1 MKNLYTLL
9 LTALLA
15 LVSSWAKAQKFDNL
29 TIAEASSV
37 CSIAQDDKGML
48 WFGTDAGLFA
58 YDGYRIISPTQNS
71 KFNTSTSQHLN
82 TSPLTTRIHSMLM
95 LRNVIYMATERGPM
109 AYDIRRGRFEA
120 LSGSAHGEMRAVTM
134 YGGRVWFGGAQGLF
148 SIDTKSREMRTE
160 NTRLRNVYSLLAT
173 KHGLLVGTIAGLSV
187 LRGARAHAIRIG
199 EGHQPLVNALLG
211 DGSTAWIGTEGAL
224 YRYDGR
230 QMQTVGELSGNSVK
244 SLSVHADNIYAG
256 TDNGLYIYNKVTRRV
271 THALHD
277 SRSPRSIANNIVW
290 AVFSDRW
297 GNLWAG
303 TDLGVSCL
311 RQRKFFSYTQL
322 SDITNTGE
330 GNCLHLIHRG
340 TDGRLWLGGTNGLIS
355 YSATRGFM
363 PESAAELVW
372 FRQSSPTHYMSHNRV
387 RRVYTDLDGRVI
399 VCTDHGL
406 NIYNP
411 QTRQLRNV
419 VVVDPTRR
427 YSTAWAYDII
437 DDGRGRYWICSYMGG
452 VFIIEKQRLL
462 AAATPVVVADRHIAK
477 QLQGIH
483 VWQLAKDRKGRI
495 YARMYDN
502 GLDRIDPASLRV
514 EHVVGKDRLVNSL
527 ISDRRGNV
535 WAAMDGEIRCFG
547 ADNRSDH
554 SFRIAGYGGRPADML
569 CEVEGDIWAVMGSD
583 CCIIGS
589 DGRST
594 RFAVPGFRP
603 LAICYDPVSRCVLLG
618 GNDAIVS
625 IPTANV
631 TTSTPHHLTTSP
643 LFLSGLTVDGRQ
655 FATDEGS
662 PTYLSEV
669 TLTSKQNNLTFQLT
683 DLPLSGQQSCVY
695 AYRLEGVDR
704 AWQYMHGERLDI
716 SYNALP
722 PGKYTLEVRQV
733 DGLGEARHEVLSYG
747 VTILPP
753 WYLSVWAKALYF
765 IALVCLAL
773 AIMKFYMMRRRLR
786 EEREAKE
793 RIMQESSARSA
804 FFENLSLQLKKPL
817 ASVFASVLD
826 MLHSASDTSEVR
838 SLEQMRRN
846 VVDMNQ
852 LVYNALDMQQGGN
865 ANEPATKTAVDIADF
880 CRRAADDARS
890 KFGKAVEIAFRTNV
904 PKAYVD
910 ADVIALQLAVEQ
922 LIGFAADNRNGEE
935 AISIGVSADAEKVSV
950 VVGIPG
956 LTIAKADMPFV
967 FNRYYSPQHQHLN
980 TSPSHHL
987 TTSPSHHLTT
997 LAFVHEFA
1005 ERNGVQNTVE
1015 SDECA
1020 TSVTLVFAVK
1030 HSTAQNSEL
1039 NNSQSAQPTT
1049 QNSQFKTQNSTSAQ
1063 PTIQDSRLKTQNSD
1077 SADARLLAKIT
1088 ETVEAHIA
1096 DSEFN
1101 VTRLQETL
1109 GLGSKLLYR
1118 KVKQMTGKTPVEFIR
1133 HIRMQRA
1140 AILLRDGRFS
1150 VSEVMYMVG
1159 FSNSS
1164 YFSKVF
1170 QKTYGITPT
1179 DYSHG
1184 Q

>member
-1 MKNLYTLL
+1 MMKNLYTILL
-9 LTALLA
+9 VALLV
-15 LVSSWAKAQKFDNL
+15 LQSSWASAQNFDNVN
-29 TIAEASSV
+29 IAEASTV
-37 CSIAQDDKGML
+37 CSIAQDEQGIL

-58 YDGYRIISPTQNS
+58 YDGYRIISPTQNP
-71 KFNTSTSQHLN
+71 KLK
-82 TSPLTTRIHSMLM
+82 TRIHSMLM
-95 LRNVIYMATERGPM
+95 LHSVLYMATERGLM
-109 AYDIRRGRFEA
+109 VYDIRRGRFEK
-120 LSGSAHGEMRAVTM
+120 SGDTAHGEIRAVTQ

-148 SIDTKSREMRTE
+148 SLDAKTGAVRTE
-160 NTRLRNVYSLLAT
+160 NARLRNVYSLLAT
-173 KHGLLVGTIAGLSV
+173 KHGLLVGTISGLTV
-187 LRGARAHAIRIG
+187 LRGAKTQPVRIG
-199 EGHQPLVNALLG
+199 EGNQPLVNALLS
-211 DGSTAWIGTEGAL
+211 DGSAAWIGTEGAL
-224 YRYDGR
+224 YRYDGSHLEA
-230 QMQTVGELSGNSVK
+230 VPHLNGNSIK
-244 SLSVHADNIYAG
+244 SLASHAGTIYAG
-256 TDNGLYIYNKVTRRV
+256 TDNGLYIYNKVTRSLQ
-271 THALHD
+271 HALHD

-290 AVFSDRW
+290 AVFADRW

-303 TDLGVSCL
+303 TDQGASYL
-311 RQRKFFSYTQL
+311 RQRKFFSYTPL

-330 GNCLHLIHRG
+330 GNCLHQIHRG

-355 YSATRGFM
+355 YSAPNGFM
-363 PESAAELVW
+363 PVGAADLLW
-372 FRQSSPTHYMSHNRV
+372 FRQSSTTHYMSHNRV
-387 RRVYTDLDGRVI
+387 RRVYTDIDGHVLI
-399 VCTDHGL
+399 CTDHGL
-406 NIYNP
+406 NVYNP
-411 QTRQLRNV
+411 QTRKLRNV

-427 YSTAWAYDII
+427 YSTAWAYDVI
-437 DDGRGRYWICSYMGG
+437 DDGRGRYWISSYMGG
-452 VFIIEKQRLL
+452 VFIISKQRLL
-462 AAATPVVVADRHIAK
+462 AATTPTVVADRHIAK

-495 YARMYDN
+495 YARMYDR
-502 GLDRIDPASLRV
+502 GLDRIDPATLRV
-514 EHVVGKDRLVNSL
+514 EHVVGNDRLVNAL

-547 ADNRSDH
+547 ADKRADR
-554 SFRIAGYGGRPADML
+554 SFRIAGYDGRPADML
-569 CEVEGDIWAVMGSD
+569 CEVEGDIWAVMGYD
-583 CCIIGS
+583 CCIISS

-603 LAICYDPVSRCVLLG
+603 LAICYDPVSHCVLLG
-618 GNDAIVS
+618 GNDAVVS
-625 IPTANV
+625 IGTANV
-631 TTSTPHHLTTSP
+631 NTSPSHHSP
-643 LFLSGLTVDGRQ
+643 LFLSGLTVDGSQ

-683 DLPLSGQQSCVY
+683 DLPLSGQQPCVY

-704 AWQYMHGERLDI
+704 TWKYMHGERLDI

-722 PGKYTLEVRQV
+722 PGSYTLEVRQV
-733 DGLGEARHEVLSYG
+733 DGLGEARREVLSYG

-753 WYLSVWAKALYF
+753 WYLSLWAKALYL
-765 IALVCLAL
+765 ILLLCMAAWV
-773 AIMKFYMMRRRLR
+773 MMFYMMRRRLR

-793 RIMQESSARSA
+793 RIMQESAARSA
-804 FFENLSLQLKKPL
+804 FFDNISLQLKKPL

-826 MLHSASDTSEVR
+826 MLHSVSDTAEER
-838 SLEQMRRN
+838 SLERMRRN
-846 VVDMNQ
+846 VVDMNR
-852 LVYNALDMQQGGN
+852 LVHKAFDMQQGGN
-865 ANEPATKTAVDIADF
+865 ADAVAKTAVDIADF
-880 CRRAADDARS
+880 CRRAVDDAR
-890 KFGKAVEIAFRTNV
+890 GKYGRAVEIAFRTDV

-910 ADVIALQLAVEQ
+910 VDVIALQLAVDQ
-922 LIGFAADNRNGEE
+922 LIGFAVDNRNGEE
-935 AISIGVSADAEKVSV
+935 AISVGVSVDAEKVSV
-950 VVGIPG
+950 LVGIPG

-967 FNRYYSPQHQHLN
+967 FNRYYSPI
-980 TSPSHHL
+980 HHL
-987 TTSPSHHLTT
+987 RSALPLAKARASHHLTT
-997 LAFVHEFA
+997 LALVHEFA

-1020 TSVTLVFAVK
+1020 TSVTLVFAIQYSTLNIQ
-1030 HSTAQNSEL
+1030 HSS
-1039 NNSQSAQPTT
+1039 SAQPTT
-1049 QNSQFKTQNSTSAQ
+1049 QHSTFNTQH
-1063 PTIQDSRLKTQNSD
+1063 SD

-1140 AILLRDGRFS
+1140 ALLLRDGRFS

-1159 FSNSS
+1159 FSNAS

-1184 Q
+1184 

>member
-1 MKNLYTLL
+1 MKKLYTILL
-9 LTALLA
+9 IAMLA
-15 LVSSWAKAQKFDNL
+15 LVSSWAEAQNFDNVN
-29 TIAEASSV
+29 IAEASSV
-37 CSIAQDDKGML
+37 CSVAQDERGVL
-48 WFGTDAGLFA
+48 WFGTDNGLFA
-58 YDGYRIISPTQNS
+58 YDGYRTITPTQ
-71 KFNTSTSQHLN
+71 QLN
-82 TSPLTTRIHSMLM
+82 TSPPHHLTTPTPQHLTTRIHSMLM
-95 LRNVIYMATERGPM
+95 LHDVLYMATERGLM
-109 AYDIRRGRFEA
+109 VYDIRRGRFEA
-120 LSGSAHGEMRAVTM
+120 PSGSTHGEMRAVTM

-148 SIDTKSREMRTE
+148 SIDTKSGAVRTE
-160 NTRLRNVYSLLAT
+160 SARLRNVYSLLAT
-173 KHGLLVGTIAGLSV
+173 KHGLLVGTISGLSL
-187 LRGARAHAIRIG
+187 LRGAKTQPIPIG

-211 DGSTAWIGTEGAL
+211 DGSAAWIGTEGAL

-230 QMQTVGELSGNSVK
+230 QMQTVSALDGNSVK
-244 SLSVHADNIYAG
+244 ALAAHGDMIYAG
-256 TDNGLYIYNKVTRRV
+256 TDNGLYIYNKVTRNV

-277 SRSPRSIANNIVW
+277 ARSPHSIANNIVW
-290 AVFSDRW
+290 TVFSDRW

-311 RQRKFFSYTQL
+311 RQSKFFKYTLL

-330 GNCLHLIHRG
+330 GNCLHQIHRG
-340 TDGRLWLGGTNGLIS
+340 TDGTLWLGGTNGLIS
-355 YSATRGFM
+355 YGATRSFM
-363 PESAAELVW
+363 PVGAADIVW

-387 RRVYTDLDGRVI
+387 RRVYTDLDGRVL

-419 VVVDPTRR
+419 VVVDSSRR

-462 AAATPVVVADRHIAK
+462 AASTPVVVADRHIAK

-547 ADNRSDH
+547 ADNRSDR

-603 LAICYDPVSRCVLLG
+603 LAICYDPISRCVLLG

-631 TTSTPHHLTTSP
+631 NTSTPQHLTTSP

-655 FATDEGS
+655 FATDEGC

-683 DLPLSGQQSCVY
+683 DLPLSGQQPCVY
-695 AYRLEGVDR
+695 AYRLKGVDR
-704 AWQYMHGERLDI
+704 TWQYMHGERLDI

-722 PGKYTLEVRQV
+722 PGSYTLEVRQV
-733 DGLGEARHEVLSYG
+733 DGLGEACHEVLSYG

-753 WYLSVWAKALYF
+753 WYLSVWAKALY
-765 IALVCLAL
+765 LAL
-773 AIMKFYMMRRRLR
+773 MLCMAVWVTKFCLMRRRLR

-793 RIMQESSARSA
+793 RIMQESAARSA
-804 FFENLSLQLKKPL
+804 FFDNLSLQLKKPL

-826 MLHSASDTSEVR
+826 MLHSASDTAEVR
-838 SLEQMRRN
+838 SLERMRRN
-846 VVDMNQ
+846 VVDMNH

-890 KFGKAVEIAFRTNV
+890 KYGKAVEIVFRTNV

-910 ADVIALQLAVEQ
+910 VDVMALQLAVDQ
-922 LIGFAADNRNGEE
+922 LIGFAADNRSGED
-935 AISIGVSADAEKVSV
+935 AVSVGVSAYAEKVSV
-950 VVGIPG
+950 SVGIPG

-967 FNRYYSPQHQHLN
+967 FNRYYSPIQHSDPHHL
-980 TSPSHHL
+980 SPS
-987 TTSPSHHLTT
+987 PSQHTASLP
-997 LAFVHEFA
+997 LVHELA
-1005 ERNGVQNTVE
+1005 ERNGAQSMVE
-1015 SDECA
+1015 SDEQG
-1020 TSVTLVFAVK
+1020 TSVTLVFA
-1030 HSTAQNSEL
+1030 SQNSEL

-1049 QNSQFKTQNSTSAQ
+1049 LVQANVSTSRAQNSA
-1063 PTIQDSRLKTQNSD
+1063 

-1088 ETVEAHIA
+1088 EAVEAHIA

-1140 AILLRDGRFS
+1140 ALLLRDGRFS

-1159 FSNSS
+1159 FSNAS

-1170 QKTYGITPT
+1170 QKTYGITPN

-1184 Q
+1184 

>member
-1 MKNLYTLL
+1 MMKNLYTLL

-15 LVSSWAKAQKFDNL
+15 LVSLWAKAQKFDNL

-37 CSIAQDDKGML
+37 CSIAQDDKGIL

-71 KFNTSTSQHLN
+71 KFNTSTPQHLN

-95 LRNVIYMATERGPM
+95 LRNALYLATERGPM
-109 AYDIRRGRFEA
+109 VYDIRRGRFEA

-148 SIDTKSREMRTE
+148 SIDTKSGEMRTE

-199 EGHQPLVNALLG
+199 EGNQPLVNALLG

-230 QMQTVGELSGNSVK
+230 HMQTVGELNGNSVK

-311 RQRKFFSYTQL
+311 RQSKFFSYTQL
-322 SDITNTGE
+322 SDITDTGE

-363 PESAAELVW
+363 PESTAELVW

-547 ADNRSDH
+547 ADKRSDH

-603 LAICYDPVSRCVLLG
+603 LAICYDPISRCVLLG

-631 TTSTPHHLTTSP
+631 NTSPSHHLTTSP

-753 WYLSVWAKALYF
+753 WYLSVWAKAVYF

-773 AIMKFYMMRRRLR
+773 AIMNFYMMRRRLR

-865 ANEPATKTAVDIADF
+865 ANEPAAKTAVDIADF

-890 KFGKAVEIAFRTNV
+890 KYGKAVEIAFRTNV

-910 ADVIALQLAVEQ
+910 VDVIALQLAVEQ

-950 VVGIPG
+950 VVDIPG

-980 TSPSHHL
+980 A
-987 TTSPSHHLTT
+987 SPSHHLTT
-997 LAFVHEFA
+997 LALVHEFA

-1049 QNSQFKTQNSTSAQ
+1049 QNSQFKTQNSILAQ
-1063 PTIQDSRLKTQNSD
+1063 PTIQDSKLKTQNSD

>member
-1 MKNLYTLL
+1 MKKLYTILL
-9 LTALLA
+9 IAMLA
-15 LVSSWAKAQKFDNL
+15 LVSSWAEAQNFDNVN
-29 TIAEASSV
+29 IAEASSV
-37 CSIAQDDKGML
+37 CSVAQDERGVL
-48 WFGTDAGLFA
+48 WFGTDNGLFA
-58 YDGYRIISPTQNS
+58 YDGYRTITPTQ
-71 KFNTSTSQHLN
+71 QLN
-82 TSPLTTRIHSMLM
+82 TSPPHHLTTPTPQHLTTRIHSMLM
-95 LRNVIYMATERGPM
+95 LHDVLYMATERGLM
-109 AYDIRRGRFEA
+109 VYDIRRGRFEA
-120 LSGSAHGEMRAVTM
+120 PSGSTHGEMRAVTM

-148 SIDTKSREMRTE
+148 SIDTKSGAVRTE
-160 NTRLRNVYSLLAT
+160 SARLRNVYSLLAT
-173 KHGLLVGTIAGLSV
+173 KHGLLVGTISGLSL
-187 LRGARAHAIRIG
+187 LRGAKTQPIPIG

-211 DGSTAWIGTEGAL
+211 DGSAAWIGTEGAL

-230 QMQTVGELSGNSVK
+230 QMQTVSALDGNSVK
-244 SLSVHADNIYAG
+244 ALAAHGDMIYAG
-256 TDNGLYIYNKVTRRV
+256 TDNGLYIYNKVTRNV

-277 SRSPRSIANNIVW
+277 ARSPHSIANNIVW
-290 AVFSDRW
+290 TVFSDRW

-311 RQRKFFSYTQL
+311 RQSKFFKYTLL

-330 GNCLHLIHRG
+330 GNCLHQIHRG
-340 TDGRLWLGGTNGLIS
+340 TDGTLWLGGTNGLIS
-355 YSATRGFM
+355 YGATRSFM
-363 PESAAELVW
+363 PVGAADIVW

-387 RRVYTDLDGRVI
+387 RRVYTDLDGRVL

-419 VVVDPTRR
+419 VVVDSSRR

-462 AAATPVVVADRHIAK
+462 AASTPVVVADRHIAK

-547 ADNRSDH
+547 ADNRSDR

-603 LAICYDPVSRCVLLG
+603 LAICYDPISRCVLLG

-631 TTSTPHHLTTSP
+631 NTSTPQHLTTSP

-655 FATDEGS
+655 FATDEGC

-683 DLPLSGQQSCVY
+683 DLPLSGQQPCVY
-695 AYRLEGVDR
+695 AYRLKGVDR
-704 AWQYMHGERLDI
+704 TWQYMHGERLDI

-722 PGKYTLEVRQV
+722 PGSYTLEVRQV
-733 DGLGEARHEVLSYG
+733 DGLGEACHEVLSYG

-753 WYLSVWAKALYF
+753 WYLSVWAKALY
-765 IALVCLAL
+765 LVLMLCMAVWVTKFCL
-773 AIMKFYMMRRRLR
+773 MRRRLR

-793 RIMQESSARSA
+793 RIMQESAARSA
-804 FFENLSLQLKKPL
+804 FFDNLSLQLKKPL

-826 MLHSASDTSEVR
+826 MLHSASDTAEVR
-838 SLEQMRRN
+838 SLERMRRN
-846 VVDMNQ
+846 VVDMNH

-890 KFGKAVEIAFRTNV
+890 KYGKAVEIVFRTNV

-910 ADVIALQLAVEQ
+910 VDVMALQLAVDQ
-922 LIGFAADNRNGEE
+922 LIGFAADNRSGED
-935 AISIGVSADAEKVSV
+935 AVSVGVSADAEKVSV
-950 VVGIPG
+950 SVGIPG

-967 FNRYYSPQHQHLN
+967 FNRYYSPIQHSDPHHL
-980 TSPSHHL
+980 SPS
-987 TTSPSHHLTT
+987 PSQHTASLP
-997 LAFVHEFA
+997 LVHELA
-1005 ERNGVQNTVE
+1005 ERNGAQSMVE
-1015 SDECA
+1015 SDEQG
-1020 TSVTLVFAVK
+1020 TSVTLVFA
-1030 HSTAQNSEL
+1030 SQNSEL

-1049 QNSQFKTQNSTSAQ
+1049 LVQANVSTSRAQNSA
-1063 PTIQDSRLKTQNSD
+1063 

-1088 ETVEAHIA
+1088 EAVEAHIA

-1140 AILLRDGRFS
+1140 ALLLRDGRFS

-1159 FSNSS
+1159 FSNAS

-1170 QKTYGITPT
+1170 QKTYGITPN

-1184 Q
+1184 

>member
-1 MKNLYTLL
+1 MKKLYTILL
-9 LTALLA
+9 IAMLA
-15 LVSSWAKAQKFDNL
+15 LVSSWAEAQNFDNVN
-29 TIAEASSV
+29 IAEASSV
-37 CSIAQDDKGML
+37 CSVAQDERGVL
-48 WFGTDAGLFA
+48 WFGTDNGLFA
-58 YDGYRIISPTQNS
+58 YDGYRTISPSHHLT
-71 KFNTSTSQHLN
+71 TSPPHHLN
-82 TSPLTTRIHSMLM
+82 TRIHSMLM
-95 LRNVIYMATERGPM
+95 LHDVLYMATERGLM
-109 AYDIRRGRFEA
+109 VYDIRRGRFEA
-120 LSGSAHGEMRAVTM
+120 PSGSTHGEMRAVTM

-148 SIDTKSREMRTE
+148 SIDTKSGAVRTE
-160 NTRLRNVYSLLAT
+160 SARLRNVYSLLAT
-173 KHGLLVGTIAGLSV
+173 KHGLLVGTISGLSL
-187 LRGARAHAIRIG
+187 LRGAKTQPIPIG
-199 EGHQPLVNALLG
+199 EGHQPLVNALLS
-211 DGSTAWIGTEGAL
+211 DGSAAWIGTEGAL

-230 QMQTVGELSGNSVK
+230 HMQTVSVLDGNSVK
-244 SLSVHADNIYAG
+244 ALAAHADMIYAG
-256 TDNGLYIYNKVTRRV
+256 TDNGLYIYNKVTRNV

-277 SRSPRSIANNIVW
+277 ARSPHSIANNIVW
-290 AVFSDRW
+290 TVFSDRW

-311 RQRKFFSYTQL
+311 RQSKFFKYTPL
-322 SDITNTGE
+322 SDITNIGE
-330 GNCLHLIHRG
+330 GNCLHQIHRG
-340 TDGRLWLGGTNGLIS
+340 TDGTLWLGGTNGLIC
-355 YSATRGFM
+355 YGATRSFM
-363 PESAAELVW
+363 PVGAADIVW

-387 RRVYTDLDGRVI
+387 RRVYTDLDGRVL

-419 VVVDPTRR
+419 VVVDSSRR

-452 VFIIEKQRLL
+452 VFVIAKQRLL
-462 AAATPVVVADRHIAK
+462 AATTPVVVADRHIAK

-483 VWQLAKDRKGRI
+483 VWQLAKDSKGRI
-495 YARMYDN
+495 YARMYDS
-502 GLDRIDPASLRV
+502 GLDRIDTATLRV
-514 EHVVGKDRLVNSL
+514 EHVVDKNRIVNAL
-527 ISDRRGNV
+527 ISDRWGNV

-547 ADNRSDH
+547 ADKRSDR

-589 DGRST
+589 NGKST

-603 LAICYDPVSRCVLLG
+603 LAVCYDPVSRCVLLG
-618 GNDAIVS
+618 GNDALVS

-631 TTSTPHHLTTSP
+631 TASPSHHSP
-643 LFLSGLTVDGRQ
+643 LFLSGLTVDGSQ

-662 PTYLSEV
+662 PTYCSEV

-683 DLPLSGQQSCVY
+683 DLPLSGQQPCVY
-695 AYRLEGVDR
+695 AYRLKGVDR
-704 AWQYMHGERLDI
+704 TWQYMHGERLDI

-722 PGKYTLEVRQV
+722 PGSYTLEVRQV
-733 DGLGEARHEVLSYG
+733 DGLGEACHEVLSYG

-753 WYLSVWAKALYF
+753 WYLSVWAKALY
-765 IALVCLAL
+765 LAL
-773 AIMKFYMMRRRLR
+773 MLCMAVWVTKFYMMRRRLR

-793 RIMQESSARSA
+793 RIMQESAARSA
-804 FFENLSLQLKKPL
+804 FFDNLSLQLKKPL

-826 MLHSASDTSEVR
+826 MLHSASDTAEVR
-838 SLEQMRRN
+838 SLERMRRN

-852 LVYNALDMQQGGN
+852 LVYNALDMQQGGSET
-865 ANEPATKTAVDIADF
+865 AAAAKTAVDLADL

-890 KFGKAVEIAFRTNV
+890 KYGKAVEIVFRTNV

-910 ADVIALQLAVEQ
+910 VDVMALQLAVDQ
-922 LIGFAADNRNGEE
+922 LIGFAADNRSGED
-935 AISIGVSADAEKVSV
+935 AVSVGVSADAEKVSV
-950 VVGIPG
+950 SVGIPG

-967 FNRYYSPQHQHLN
+967 FNRYYSPIQHSDPHHLSP
-980 TSPSHHL
+980 SPSHHL
-987 TTSPSHHLTT
+987 TISPSPHTASLP
-997 LAFVHEFA
+997 LVHELA
-1005 ERNGVQNTVE
+1005 ERNGAQSMVE
-1015 SDECA
+1015 SDEQG
-1020 TSVTLVFAVK
+1020 TSVTLVFA
-1030 HSTAQNSEL
+1030 SQNSEL

-1049 QNSQFKTQNSTSAQ
+1049 LVQASVSTSRAQNSA
-1063 PTIQDSRLKTQNSD
+1063 

-1088 ETVEAHIA
+1088 EAVEAHIA

-1140 AILLRDGRFS
+1140 ALLLRDGRFS

-1159 FSNSS
+1159 FSNAS

-1170 QKTYGITPT
+1170 QKTYGITPN

-1184 Q
+1184 

>member
-1 MKNLYTLL
+1 MKKLYTILL
-9 LTALLA
+9 IAMLA
-15 LVSSWAKAQKFDNL
+15 LVSSWAEAQNFDNVN
-29 TIAEASSV
+29 IAEASSV
-37 CSIAQDDKGML
+37 CSVAQDERGVL
-48 WFGTDAGLFA
+48 WFGTDNGLFA
-58 YDGYRIISPTQNS
+58 YDGYRTITPTQ
-71 KFNTSTSQHLN
+71 QLN
-82 TSPLTTRIHSMLM
+82 TSPPHHLTTSTPQHLTTRIHSMLM
-95 LRNVIYMATERGPM
+95 LHDVLYMATERGLM
-109 AYDIRRGRFEA
+109 VYDIRRGRFEA
-120 LSGSAHGEMRAVTM
+120 PSGSTHGEMRAVTM

-148 SIDTKSREMRTE
+148 SIDTKSGAVRTE
-160 NTRLRNVYSLLAT
+160 SARLRNVYSLLAT
-173 KHGLLVGTIAGLSV
+173 KHGLLVGTISGLSL
-187 LRGARAHAIRIG
+187 LRGAKTQPIPIG

-211 DGSTAWIGTEGAL
+211 DGSAAWIGTEGAL

-230 QMQTVGELSGNSVK
+230 QMQTVSALDGNSVK
-244 SLSVHADNIYAG
+244 ALAAHGDMIYAG
-256 TDNGLYIYNKVTRRV
+256 TDNGLYIYNKVTRNV

-277 SRSPRSIANNIVW
+277 ARSPHSIANNIVW
-290 AVFSDRW
+290 TVFSDRW

-311 RQRKFFSYTQL
+311 RQSKFFKYTLL

-330 GNCLHLIHRG
+330 GNCLHQIHRG
-340 TDGRLWLGGTNGLIS
+340 TDGTLWLGGTNGLIS
-355 YSATRGFM
+355 YGATRSFM
-363 PESAAELVW
+363 PVGAADIVW

-387 RRVYTDLDGRVI
+387 RRVYTDLDGRVL

-419 VVVDPTRR
+419 VVVDSSRR

-462 AAATPVVVADRHIAK
+462 AASTPVVVADRHIAK

-547 ADNRSDH
+547 ADNRSDR

-603 LAICYDPVSRCVLLG
+603 LAICYDPISRCVLLG

-631 TTSTPHHLTTSP
+631 NTSTPQHLTTSP

-655 FATDEGS
+655 FATDEGC

-683 DLPLSGQQSCVY
+683 DLPLSGQQPCVY
-695 AYRLEGVDR
+695 AYRLKGVDR
-704 AWQYMHGERLDI
+704 TWQYMHGERLDI

-722 PGKYTLEVRQV
+722 PGSYTLEVRQV
-733 DGLGEARHEVLSYG
+733 DGLGEACHEVLSYG

-753 WYLSVWAKALYF
+753 WYLSVWAKALY
-765 IALVCLAL
+765 LAL
-773 AIMKFYMMRRRLR
+773 MLCMAVWVTKFCLMRRRLR

-793 RIMQESSARSA
+793 RIMQESAARSA
-804 FFENLSLQLKKPL
+804 FFDNLSLQLKKPL

-826 MLHSASDTSEVR
+826 MLHSASDTAEVR
-838 SLEQMRRN
+838 SLERMRRN
-846 VVDMNQ
+846 VVDMNH

-890 KFGKAVEIAFRTNV
+890 KYGKAVEIVFRTNV

-910 ADVIALQLAVEQ
+910 VDVMALQLAVDQ
-922 LIGFAADNRNGEE
+922 LIGFAADNRSGED
-935 AISIGVSADAEKVSV
+935 AVSVGVSADAEKVSV
-950 VVGIPG
+950 SVGIPG

-967 FNRYYSPQHQHLN
+967 FNRYYSPIQHSDPHHL
-980 TSPSHHL
+980 SPS
-987 TTSPSHHLTT
+987 PSQHTASLP
-997 LAFVHEFA
+997 LVHELA
-1005 ERNGVQNTVE
+1005 ERNGAQSMVE
-1015 SDECA
+1015 SDEQG
-1020 TSVTLVFAVK
+1020 TSVTLVFA
-1030 HSTAQNSEL
+1030 SQNSEL

-1049 QNSQFKTQNSTSAQ
+1049 LVQANVSTSRAQNSA
-1063 PTIQDSRLKTQNSD
+1063 

-1088 ETVEAHIA
+1088 EAVEAHIA

-1140 AILLRDGRFS
+1140 ALLLRDGRFS

-1159 FSNSS
+1159 FSNAS

-1170 QKTYGITPT
+1170 QKTYGITPN

-1184 Q
+1184 

>member
-1 MKNLYTLL
+1 M
-9 LTALLA
+9 LA
-15 LVSSWAKAQKFDNL
+15 LVSSWAEAQNFDNVN
-29 TIAEASSV
+29 IAEASSV
-37 CSIAQDDKGML
+37 CSVAQDERGVL
-48 WFGTDAGLFA
+48 WFGTDNGLFA
-58 YDGYRIISPTQNS
+58 YDGYRTITPTQ
-71 KFNTSTSQHLN
+71 QLN
-82 TSPLTTRIHSMLM
+82 TSPPHHLTTPTPQHLTTRIHSMLM
-95 LRNVIYMATERGPM
+95 LHDVLYMATERGLM
-109 AYDIRRGRFEA
+109 VYDIRRGRFEA
-120 LSGSAHGEMRAVTM
+120 PSGSTHGEMRAVTM

-148 SIDTKSREMRTE
+148 SIDTKSGAVRTE
-160 NTRLRNVYSLLAT
+160 SARLRNVYSLLAT
-173 KHGLLVGTIAGLSV
+173 KHGLLVGTISGLSL
-187 LRGARAHAIRIG
+187 LRGAKTQPIPIG

-211 DGSTAWIGTEGAL
+211 DGSAAWIGTEGAL

-230 QMQTVGELSGNSVK
+230 QMQTVSALDGNSVK
-244 SLSVHADNIYAG
+244 ALAAHGDMIYAG
-256 TDNGLYIYNKVTRRV
+256 TDNGLYIYNKVTRNV

-277 SRSPRSIANNIVW
+277 ARSPHSIANNIVW
-290 AVFSDRW
+290 TVFSDRW

-311 RQRKFFSYTQL
+311 RQSKFFKYTLL

-330 GNCLHLIHRG
+330 GNCLHQIHRG
-340 TDGRLWLGGTNGLIS
+340 TDGTLWLGGTNGLIS
-355 YSATRGFM
+355 YGATRSFM
-363 PESAAELVW
+363 PVGAADIVW

-387 RRVYTDLDGRVI
+387 RRVYTDLDGRVL

-419 VVVDPTRR
+419 VVVDSSRR

-462 AAATPVVVADRHIAK
+462 AASTPVVVADRHIAK

-547 ADNRSDH
+547 ADNRSDR

-603 LAICYDPVSRCVLLG
+603 LAICYDPISRCVLLG

-631 TTSTPHHLTTSP
+631 NTSTPQHLTTSP

-655 FATDEGS
+655 FATDEGC

-683 DLPLSGQQSCVY
+683 DLPLSGQQPCVY
-695 AYRLEGVDR
+695 AYRLKGVDR
-704 AWQYMHGERLDI
+704 TWQYMHGERLDI

-722 PGKYTLEVRQV
+722 PGSYTLEVRQV
-733 DGLGEARHEVLSYG
+733 DGLGEACHEVLSYG

-753 WYLSVWAKALYF
+753 WYLSVWAKALY
-765 IALVCLAL
+765 LAL
-773 AIMKFYMMRRRLR
+773 MLCMAVWVTKFCLMRRRLR

-793 RIMQESSARSA
+793 RIMQESAARSA
-804 FFENLSLQLKKPL
+804 FFDNLSLQLKKPL

-826 MLHSASDTSEVR
+826 MLHSASDTAEVR
-838 SLEQMRRN
+838 SLERMRRN
-846 VVDMNQ
+846 VVDMNH

-890 KFGKAVEIAFRTNV
+890 KYGKAVEIVFRTNV

-910 ADVIALQLAVEQ
+910 VDVMALQLAVDQ
-922 LIGFAADNRNGEE
+922 LIGFAADNRSGED
-935 AISIGVSADAEKVSV
+935 AVSVGVSADAEKVSV
-950 VVGIPG
+950 SVGIPG

-967 FNRYYSPQHQHLN
+967 FNRYYSPIQHSDPHHL
-980 TSPSHHL
+980 SPS
-987 TTSPSHHLTT
+987 PSQHTASLP
-997 LAFVHEFA
+997 LVHELA
-1005 ERNGVQNTVE
+1005 ERNGAQSMVE
-1015 SDECA
+1015 SDEQG
-1020 TSVTLVFAVK
+1020 TSVTLVFA
-1030 HSTAQNSEL
+1030 SQNSEL

-1049 QNSQFKTQNSTSAQ
+1049 LVQANVSTSRAQNSA
-1063 PTIQDSRLKTQNSD
+1063 

-1088 ETVEAHIA
+1088 EAVEAHIA

-1140 AILLRDGRFS
+1140 ALLLRDGRFS

-1159 FSNSS
+1159 FSNAS

-1170 QKTYGITPT
+1170 QKTYGITPN

-1184 Q
+1184 